1 MENVK
6 IQFKGITRNTDD
18 GMCQDGECMELINA
32 HLENGSIEPIGK
44 PILLKGLQRAYKKIY
59 YHTNAKRYIGMD
71 TEGRLYEISEDL
83 STEEILAGD
92 LIAIDVAFVGNTI
105 AVSTN
110 KGMRYVLFKQN
121 EYKYLGALPEIPA
134 YQIGKNIEI
143 ASVTNL
149 DAMNSLANFYV
160 VLDKI
165 YRLGGVPYAIATRL
179 AFRLYDG
186 SMAKPSRIDLTY
198 LKTTDSKSTQRLDGQ
213 SITLNGSPYP
223 YWNEQ
228 NNMFHKYTSSSGDAF
243 YLMYFKPYVVFTG
256 NIDLS
261 DWSDII
267 LGIDVYTSAN
277 LRHRIDLPAQG
288 AQVASPDRLDEY
300 NIGAANTRL
309 ENMSIMYRALQI
321 NDVSQLFIK
330 SFTIDFNGNSSPDNI
345 ALLPSMEEETNT
357 LDTDYYSTLY
367 TYNNKIHATGRT
379 RTLFNGYKFEAEP
392 NAPSGDITTR
402 TVVATNQGEKVVGKT
417 YNSLNLKK
425 LPAFIMYPS
434 VSAKSITIQ
443 AEGSSLI
450 HKYSLKSSDFFNFA
464 YFLNKES
471 DGFKD
476 IDLLSEEDLTTGL
489 PDLDNS
495 PISTNNTLY
504 VSTLSNP
511 FIFPADQ
518 TYQFNTPIVGVQSNV
533 IAMSQGQFGQFPLY
547 VFTKDG
553 IYALSV
559 GSGNVSYN
567 TQTPVTRDVCTN
579 PNSICA
585 LDTAVAFATDKGLMV
600 ISGTQTQL
608 ISETIYGY
616 LPSCSI
622 SSPIIPKILAVAGM
636 ENMISSVV
644 FPDYLKDANVGYN
657 YQEQRII
664 VANKDYPYS
673 YVYSMKTCAWFKI
686 DRQIDF
692 FVNSYPYT
700 WAYSEQN
707 IYDLNNN
714 HRSISTIAL
723 ISRPIK
729 MGTMTHKRI
738 LQTALRGIVKRSLS
752 DLYYKGEPVMFRGE
766 SLEIF
771 SNVGMYILGS
781 NDCEHFT
788 LVAKKEMMIDI
799 RDLVTKMNKSKPY
812 KYFMVCLVGG
822 VRTDVSINYI
832 EMNVD
837 ESFTNRLR

>member
-59 YHTNAKRYIGMD
+59 YHTNAKKYIGMD
-71 TEGRLYEISEDL
+71 TDGKLYEISED
-83 STEEILAGD
+83 STTEEVLAGD
-92 LIAIDVAFVGNTI
+92 LVAKDIAFIGNTI
-105 AVSTN
+105 SVSTSN
-110 KGMRYVLFKQN
+110 GLRYVLFKQG
-121 EYKYLGALPEIPA
+121 EYKYLGALPELPE
-134 YQIGKNIEI
+134 IGIDKKLRIFQ
-143 ASVTNL
+143 A
-149 DAMNSLANFYV
+149 DATADNSLTYGQYLECISKGNKEGFYS
-160 VLDKI
+160 
-165 YRLGGVPYAIATRL
+165 YSA
-179 AFRLYDG
+179 AFRVAYRLYDG
-186 SMAKPSRIDLTY
+186 SYIKHSHIRPLFLTEDDTY
-198 LKTTDSKSTQRLDGQ
+198 TTYNPDPRQEVVFNGNPQLFPGNSYASFQLLKNESTKSYKSTL
-213 SITLNGSPYP
+213 L
-223 YWNEQ
+223 
-228 NNMFHKYTSSSGDAF
+228 MFQ
-243 YLMYFKPYVVFTG
+243 PVF
-256 NIDLS
+256 NIGAVDLS

-267 LGIDVYTSAN
+267 MSIDVFSTENFRLIFNHAIADGTTDDIDKPLDRFTNTSRYY
-277 LRHRIDLPAQG
+277 L
-288 AQVASPDRLDEY
+288 LDSVIPSKEATEFIY
-300 NIGAANTRL
+300 
-309 ENMSIMYRALQI
+309 EK
-321 NDVSQLFIK
+321 DVSSDILATKEVLVDDNFSHNTYIY
-330 SFTIDFNGNSSPDNI
+330 NHLSS
-345 ALLPSMEEETNT
+345 
-357 LDTDYYSTLY
+357 
-367 TYNNKIHATGRT
+367 YNNKLHAWGRT
-379 RTLFNGYKFEAEP
+379 ELLFNWYDNQVFFDNTSGAGSNVDLYVFIEGYTKEITLKKTLVCPKKFGPFLMYPDTRAKGIAIVNKTLNKSKYFTLKKHPTLNASYYCKEASVRDEGYGSF
-392 NAPSGDITTR
+392 AIEDMSTWEDGSFSYITTDNEDR
-402 TVVATNQGEKVVGKT
+402 QDDNI
-417 YNSLNLKK
+417 LR
-425 LPAFIMYPS
+425 
-434 VSAKSITIQ
+434 VS
-443 AEGSSLI
+443 E
-450 HKYSLKSSDFFNFA
+450 
-464 YFLNKES
+464 
-471 DGFKD
+471 
-476 IDLLSEEDLTTGL
+476 
-489 PDLDNS
+489 
-495 PISTNNTLY
+495 
-504 VSTLSNP
+504 LSNP
-511 FIFPADQ
+511 FTFPADQ

-608 ISETIYGY
+608 ISEAIYGY

-664 VANKDYPYS
+664 VANKDYAYS
-673 YVYSMKTCAWFKI
+673 YVYSMKTGAWFKI

-700 WAYSEQN
+700 WAYSEQS